1 MINKIPVV
9 LIVDDMAT
17 NIHALSSVLKDEYEI
32 KVATSG
38 STAIKIAKN
47 QEKLDLILLDIE
59 MPEMDGYEVLKELKS
74 DPQTK
79 SIPVIFVTARDDIR
93 DEEKGFDIGAVDYI
107 TKPFHPAIVR
117 ARVRNQVNL
126 KMKSDL
132 LEELAMIDGLTH
144 IPNRRYFDE
153 AFGERFTDAKRSQ
166 RPISVIMV
174 DIDYFKIYNDNYGHG
189 QGDTCLKLIAKTL
202 SSTLKRPSDLVAR
215 YGGEE
220 FVAVLPNTDEN
231 GALTIANS
239 FLENVRKLQLPHERS
254 QVEKYVTISV
264 GVATMTPSKD
274 TNADGLLK
282 SADEMLYQAK
292 NSGRNRVVG

>member
-1 MINKIPVV
+1 
-9 LIVDDMAT
+9 
-17 NIHALSSVLKDEYEI
+17 
-32 KVATSG
+32 
-38 STAIKIAKN
+38 
-47 QEKLDLILLDIE
+47 
-59 MPEMDGYEVLKELKS
+59 
-74 DPQTK
+74 
-79 SIPVIFVTARDDIR
+79 
-93 DEEKGFDIGAVDYI
+93 
-107 TKPFHPAIVR
+107 
-117 ARVRNQVNL
+117 
-126 KMKSDL
+126 MKSDL